1 MGTRTMFEKMAIGID
16 NRNNTI
22 FFVREKS
29 IRYANTDPRA
39 IKEIN
44 DLRPL
49 QGFATNRLPAGIVML
64 NPSRNVGIPR
74 KLTIS
79 TPVLATSIFIGKD
92 MVPINA
98 CWNWEHEYQ
107 KYQRKKDYACDLFPK
122 NEQGKADDQEKDGKP
137 GN

>member
-1 MGTRTMFEKMAIGID
+1 MAIGID

-22 FFVREKS
+22 FFAGEKS

-49 QGFATNRLPAGIVML
+49 QGFATNRVPAGIVML

-98 CWNWEHEYQ
+98 CGTGNMNT
-107 KYQRKKDYACDLFPK
+107 RNIRGKKITQVIFLPK
-122 NEQGKADDQEKDGKP
+122 MNRAMPMTKKKMENPEIE
-137 GN
+137 NT